1 MQSHS
6 LRKVCFGQYQASSAV
21 LGWPGDVN
29 ASAMC
34 ISSPAQ
40 NWGSSSGSCT
50 PRTPLSKATSLFL
63 SLGGEAADKEEEDKK
78 EEGGKDE
85 KVELKCCVML
95 QKELAEGLTDEECG
109 RAVEEG
115 HAGLCE

>member
-1 MQSHS
+1 MHSSHGCVVLS
-6 LRKVCFGQYQASSAV
+6 GSFAFISSV
-21 LGWPGDVN
+21 EVPPTTLFPRLLLYFSPGD
-29 ASAMC
+29 
-34 ISSPAQ
+34 
-40 NWGSSSGSCT
+40 
-50 PRTPLSKATSLFL
+50 
-63 SLGGEAADKEEEDKK
+63 EAAVKEEEDKK

>member
-1 MQSHS
+1 MVALLLSVP
-6 LRKVCFGQYQASSAV
+6 LRCLQQPYFQGYYSILS
-21 LGWPGDVN
+21 PGD
-29 ASAMC
+29 
-34 ISSPAQ
+34 
-40 NWGSSSGSCT
+40 
-50 PRTPLSKATSLFL
+50 
-63 SLGGEAADKEEEDKK
+63 EAAVKEEEDKK